1 MLIKNILLPIIKK
14 AKELFELILVT
25 ILIFVILVIPDFFL
39 FMGDL
44 NQYAGI
50 RLLLTDI
57 VGGVIAY
64 FGYRYLFKRSDVVFE
79 HPNSRKV
86 GITIAIFIIS
96 WLFITYGLPALFGSN
111 QLTGS
116 NQQAIDKILN
126 HLTSWWP
133 LLLFNF
139 NIVIIAPIMEEIY
152 YRGIMFEEAKT
163 LGRAMQILW
172 PTLVFALVHSPST
185 LAQWATYLTAGGVLM
200 IVRVVTKKLQYTIMF
215 HSLHN
220 LLVLLT

>member
-64 FGYRYLFKRSDVVFE
+64 FGYLFKR
-79 HPNSRKV
+79 
-86 GITIAIFIIS
+86 
-96 WLFITYGLPALFGSN
+96 
-111 QLTGS
+111 
-116 NQQAIDKILN
+116 
-126 HLTSWWP
+126 
-133 LLLFNF
+133 
-139 NIVIIAPIMEEIY
+139 
-152 YRGIMFEEAKT
+152 YRFSIRYFF
-163 LGRAMQILW
+163 R
-172 PTLVFALVHSPST
+172 
-185 LAQWATYLTAGGVLM
+185 
-200 IVRVVTKKLQYTIMF
+200 
-215 HSLHN
+215 
-220 LLVLLT
+220 

>member
-39 FMGDL
+39 FIGDL

-64 FGYRYLFKRSDVVFE
+64 SGYRYLSKQADVVFE
-79 HPNSRKV
+79 RLNSRKM
-86 GITIAIFIIS
+86 GMTIIIFLIS
-96 WLFITYGLPALFGSN
+96 WLFITYGLPALFESN

-139 NIVIIAPIMEEIY
+139 NIVVIAPIMEEIY
-152 YRGIMFEEAKT
+152 YRGIMFEEAKP